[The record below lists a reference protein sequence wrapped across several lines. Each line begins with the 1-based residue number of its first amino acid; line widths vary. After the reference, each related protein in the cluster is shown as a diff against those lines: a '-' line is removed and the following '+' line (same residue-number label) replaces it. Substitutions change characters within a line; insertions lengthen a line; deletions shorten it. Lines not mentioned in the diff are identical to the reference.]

1 MRRKHSNS
9 DRAADVKRL
18 ILDNL
23 VNAVSKDQT
32 VALVTN
38 LDSGWQ
44 CLIFDTQLID
54 ENGNEVK
61 NAPYEIDARK
71 ALADDRNTLVELDGI
86 QFAIRVFGPRPKLI
100 IVGAVHIAQILHRMA
115 SMVGYETLIV
125 DPRPA
130 FASADRFPDVSVRC
144 LWPDEAF
151 REETIGARC
160 AFVTLSHDAK
170 IDDPALVTALHSNA
184 YYVGA
189 LGSRRTHAARC
200 ERLSALG
207 VSDVDLQRIHSP
219 VGLDLGGRAPP
230 EIAISILAEV
240 IQDRYPSP
248 N

>member
-1 MRRKHSNS
+1 MRRKYSNS
-9 DRAADVKRL
+9 DRAADMKRL

-44 CLIFDTQLID
+44 CLVFDTQLID
-54 ENGNEVK
+54 ENGDEVK
-61 NAPYEIDARK
+61 NAPYELDARK

-100 IVGAVHIAQILHRMA
+100 IVGAVHIAQILHQMA

-125 DPRPA
+125 DPRSA

-189 LGSRRTHAARC
+189 LGSRRTHAVRC

-207 VSDVDLQRIHSP
+207 VSDVDLQRIHAP

-240 IQDRYPSP
+240 IQDRYPTH
-248 N
+248 